1 MTTMNCD
8 LCHKTRATI
17 LQPKEGHFVKT
28 VSDDELRPRT
38 ILCEEITRIQPS
50 FYNLGIG
57 FSVSHAHRE
66 WKGGRSKKPPYFS
79 CRYNIGDM
87 GNVNIVAFYYP
98 LLGDWELME
107 KEAEGYRRRIRSAI
121 REEMIHAVQ
130 IITIKEKYDQSLWAQ
145 CRYNTAQDFYED
157 LLGKIIDELTTTREG
172 QRAVLTAAQ
181 LYYEDWTITSME
193 KLRETDRKL
202 HGQDGYLATELIR
215 QLVQINFGELTSEEA
230 KGNAWDKHRIFNVGD
245 LGTTEVLLRSMA
257 KTLREAVPQL
267 VRLSPTL
274 AEALSEI
281 EGAIR
286 RIDET
291 RLSQLRAYYRPDK
304 AYT

>member
-1 MTTMNCD
+1 M
-8 LCHKTRATI
+8 
-17 LQPKEGHFVKT
+17 
-28 VSDDELRPRT
+28 
-38 ILCEEITRIQPS
+38 
-50 FYNLGIG
+50 
-57 FSVSHAHRE
+57 
-66 WKGGRSKKPPYFS
+66 
-79 CRYNIGDM
+79 
-87 GNVNIVAFYYP
+87 
-98 LLGDWELME
+98 
-107 KEAEGYRRRIRSAI
+107 
-121 REEMIHAVQ
+121 
-130 IITIKEKYDQSLWAQ
+130 
-145 CRYNTAQDFYED
+145 
-157 LLGKIIDELTTTREG
+157 
-172 QRAVLTAAQ
+172 
-181 LYYEDWTITSME
+181 
-193 KLRETDRKL
+193 
-202 HGQDGYLATELIR
+202 TELIR

-291 RLSQLRAYYRPDK
+291 RLSQFRAYYRPDK